1 MVRRAGA
8 GTAVATSVFM
18 NDARGSTLVEALV
31 ATMILTTGL
40 LTMAELVRAATATNT
55 VARNATLAEILA
67 EQKIEQ
73 LRALAWEFD
82 ASGIPASDV
91 STDTTV
97 QPESPSGGTGL
108 QSSPGSLRQN
118 TPGFVDHLDGGGQIV
133 GRGAQPPAS
142 AVYTRRWAI
151 EPMPTSTGPAVLI
164 QVLVTS
170 IRNRGR
176 ADQGAVT
183 RLPGEARLVTLKV
196 RKPR

>member
-1 MVRRAGA
+1 M
-8 GTAVATSVFM
+8 
-18 NDARGSTLVEALV
+18 LVEALV
-31 ATMILTTGL
+31 ATLILTTGL
-40 LTMAELVRAATATNT
+40 LTMAELVRVAAATNV
-55 VARNATLAEILA
+55 VARNRTLAGILA

-82 ASGIPASDV
+82 AGGIPVSYM

-97 QPESPSGGTGL
+97 LPESPSGGTGL

-118 TPGFVDHLDGGGQIV
+118 SVGFVDHLDGGGRLLV
-133 GRGAQPPAS
+133 AACSRRRPPSTRADGRLNR
-142 AVYTRRWAI
+142 TRRVA
-151 EPMPTSTGPAVLI
+151 ALLARF

-170 IRNRGR
+170 IRNPGC

>member
-1 MVRRAGA
+1 MKDVKDGS
-8 GTAVATSVFM
+8 AT
-18 NDARGSTLVEALV
+18 DRGSMLVEALV
-31 ATMILTTGL
+31 ATLILTTGL
-40 LTMAELVRAATATNT
+40 LTMAELVRVAAATNV
-55 VARNATLAEILA
+55 VAKNRTLAGILA

-82 ASGIPASDV
+82 ASGIPVSDA

-97 QPESPSGGTGL
+97 LPESPSGGTGL

-118 TPGFVDHLDGGGQIV
+118 SVGFVDHLDGGGRVV
-133 GRGAQPPAS
+133 GRGVQPPAS
-142 AVYTRRWAI
+142 AVYTRRWSI
-151 EPMPTSTGPAVLI
+151 EPNPTSNGPAVLI

>member
-1 MVRRAGA
+1 MPVC
-8 GTAVATSVFM
+8 M
-18 NDARGSTLVEALV
+18 NDSRGSALIEALV
-31 ATMILTTGL
+31 ATLILTTGL
-40 LTMAELVRAATATNT
+40 LTMAELVRVATATNT
-55 VARNATLAEILA
+55 TARSATLAGILA

-82 ASGIPASDV
+82 ANGLAVSDV

-97 QPESPSGGTGL
+97 RPELPSGGTGL

-118 TPGFVDHLDGGGQIV
+118 TPGHVDHVDSGGQIV

-142 AVYTRRWAI
+142 AVYTRRWSI
-151 EPMPTSTGPAVLI
+151 EPMPTSAGPAVLI

-170 IRNRGR
+170 VRNRGL